1 MAQQN
6 GGGDVF
12 ATAEDVTAPHQQVSS
27 LDGFNGSATDDPF
40 AERPELLL
48 GAALLGGLLLGA
60 LVSRLGR

>member
-6 GGGDVF
+6 GGGQTVATPQSLGATDAPTTSFDGF
-12 ATAEDVTAPHQQVSS
+12 AGTAPE
-27 LDGFNGSATDDPF
+27 DPF

-48 GAALLGGLLLGA
+48 GAAMLGGLLLGG

>member
-6 GGGDVF
+6 GGGDAF
-12 ATAEDVTAPHQQVSS
+12 ATAETVAANSHQASS
-27 LDGFNGSATDDPF
+27 LDGHTGSAADDPF

-48 GAALLGGLLLGA
+48 GAALLGGLLLAG

>member
-6 GGGDVF
+6 
-12 ATAEDVTAPHQQVSS
+12 
-27 LDGFNGSATDDPF
+27 LNGAATDDPF

-48 GAALLGGLLLGA
+48 AAALLGGLLLGG